1 MLTNKNNEKKSFWKS
16 TWESIARMEAELQD
30 HKDFIKFM
38 QEESQRM
45 NAEALTNQ
53 PELELETIKK

>member
-1 MLTNKNNEKKSFWKS
+1 MIPKRINQNNESLR
-16 TWESIARMEAELQD
+16 ESIARMEAELQD

-38 QEESQRM
+38 QEESERM

-53 PELELETIKK
+53 PIVELETIRK